1 MNLLLEVGITSPNPC
16 SVTFPVRNGIY
27 GVDLLARHLI
37 ALAEDKQIGE
47 WHIDRWVDWKHT
59 AIRIRFDT
67 VADAGRAEFSCSDL
81 GNSPDVQPQTSHQ
94 AGRAYARND

>member
-1 MNLLLEVGITSPNPC
+1 MTSANLC

-27 GVDLLARHLI
+27 GVDVLAKRLI
-37 ALAEDKQIGE
+37 ALAEDEQIGE
-47 WHIDRWVDWKHT
+47 WHIDRWIDWTHT

-81 GNSPDVQPQTSHQ
+81 GNSPDVHPQPSHP
-94 AGRAYARND
+94 AARA

>member
-1 MNLLLEVGITSPNPC
+1 MTSANLC

-27 GVDLLARHLI
+27 GVDVLAKRLI

-47 WHIDRWVDWKHT
+47 WHIDRWIDWTHT

-81 GNSPDVQPQTSHQ
+81 GNAPDVHPQPSHP
-94 AGRAYARND
+94 AARA